1 VYRSDAAGSVA
12 AERPGERETGLKAGG
27 NMAKLFAVCIIVI
40 AILSAIPIL
49 RHTWVAPQDI
59 STHGHLIDEQMSETM
74 AEAGIAFLAAQFF
87 LAFFIWKSANRAAG
101 EKIKNFPVGAK
112 GLVLAA
118 FLVVGAEVLALGV
131 FGVKAW
137 ADQYLRP
144 PSADAM
150 PIQVQAGQFAF
161 YFRYPGPDGKF
172 GPLHPDQISEANQN
186 FFGLD
191 TTHDPDSKDDIV
203 TAEMAVP
210 VNKEIHLLMHSKDLG
225 HSFFVR
231 ELRVQQDFVPGL
243 DVSLHFTATKVG
255 RYEIVC
261 TQLCGLGHYNMKAYL
276 DVFSQQDFDDW
287 LKKEAAMQ

>member
-1 VYRSDAAGSVA
+1 
-12 AERPGERETGLKAGG
+12 
-27 NMAKLFAVCIIVI
+27 MAKFFAVTIIII
-40 AILSAIPIL
+40 AIVSAIPIL
-49 RHTWVAPQDI
+49 RHTWVAPEDI

-74 AEAGIAFLAAQFF
+74 AEAGISFLAAQFV
-87 LAFFIWKSANRAAG
+87 LAIFIWMFSNRGAQA
-101 EKIKNFPVGAK
+101 KVKNFPGGAK
-112 GLVLAA
+112 ALVIGAL
-118 FLVVGAEVLALGV
+118 LLVGAEVLALGI

-137 ADQYLRP
+137 ANVYLTA

-161 YFRYPGPDGKF
+161 YFRYPGPDGKL
-172 GPLHPDQISEANQN
+172 GSNHPELINEGAQN

-191 TTHDPDSKDDIV
+191 PAHDPDSRDDIV
-203 TAEMAVP
+203 TAEMAIP
-210 VNKEIHLLMHSKDLG
+210 VNKEVHLLMHSKDVG

-255 RYEIVC
+255 KYEIVC

-276 DVFSQQDFDDW
+276 DVLSQDDFNDW
-287 LKKEAAMQ
+287 LKKQAALQ

>member
-1 VYRSDAAGSVA
+1 
-12 AERPGERETGLKAGG
+12 
-27 NMAKLFAVCIIVI
+27 MAKFFAITIVVI
-40 AILSAIPIL
+40 AIASAIPIL
-49 RHTWVAPQDI
+49 LHTWGAPPDI
-59 STHGHLIDEQMSETM
+59 STHGALIDDQMSETM
-74 AEAGIAFLAAQFF
+74 AEAGISFLAAQFI
-87 LAFFIWKSANRAAG
+87 LAFFIWKFSNPGPNA
-101 EKIKNFPVGAK
+101 KIKNFPVGAT
-112 GLVLAA
+112 GLVIAA

-137 ADQYLRP
+137 ANVYLTA

-172 GPLHPDQISEANQN
+172 GPLHPELINEGSQN

-191 TTHDPDSKDDIV
+191 PEHDVDSRDDIV
-203 TAEMAVP
+203 AAEMAIP
-210 VNKEIHLLMHSKDLG
+210 VNKEIHLLMHAKDVG

-243 DVSLHFTATKVG
+243 DVSLHFTATKIG
-255 RYEIVC
+255 KYEIVC

-276 DVFSQQDFDDW
+276 SVLSQSDFDDW
-287 LKKEAAMQ
+287 MKKEAAMQ

>member
-1 VYRSDAAGSVA
+1 MG
-12 AERPGERETGLKAGG
+12 KI
-27 NMAKLFAVCIIVI
+27 FAVTIIVI
-40 AILSAIPIL
+40 AIASAIPVVM
-49 RHTWVAPQDI
+49 HTWEAPADV

-74 AEAGIAFLAAQFF
+74 IEAGVSFLAAQII
-87 LAFFIWKSANRAAG
+87 LAIFIWQFSNRGAEA
-101 EKIKNFPVGAK
+101 KIKTFPGGAM
-112 GLVLAA
+112 GLVIAA
-118 FLVVGAEVLALGV
+118 LVLVGAEVLALGV

-137 ADQYLRP
+137 ADVYLTA
-144 PSADAM
+144 PSANAM
-150 PIQVQAGQFAF
+150 PVQVQAGQFAF

-172 GPLHPDQISEANQN
+172 GALHPELINEATQN
-186 FFGLD
+186 LFGLD
-191 TTHDPDSKDDIV
+191 PEHDPDSRDDIV

-210 VNKEIHLLMHSKDLG
+210 VNKEIHLLMHAKDVG

-276 DVFSQQDFDDW
+276 DVLSEQDFNDW

>member
-1 VYRSDAAGSVA
+1 MG
-12 AERPGERETGLKAGG
+12 
-27 NMAKLFAVCIIVI
+27 KLLAVTIIVI
-40 AILSAIPIL
+40 AIASAIPVVM
-49 RHTWVAPQDI
+49 HTWEPPPNI
-59 STHGHLIDEQMSETM
+59 STHGQLIDEQMGDTM
-74 AEAGIAFLAAQFF
+74 IEAGVSFLASQIL
-87 LAFFIWKSANRAAG
+87 LAIFIWQFSKPRSEG
-101 EKIKNFPVGAK
+101 KLKTFPGGAK
-112 GLVLAA
+112 GLVIAA
-118 FLVVGAEVLALGV
+118 LVLVGAEVLALGA

-137 ADQYLRP
+137 ADVYLTA

-150 PIQVQAGQFAF
+150 PVQVQAGQFAF

-172 GPLHPDQISEANQN
+172 GPIHPEMINEASQN
-186 FFGLD
+186 LFGLD
-191 TTHDPDSKDDIV
+191 PEHDVESRDDIV
-203 TAEMAVP
+203 TAELAIP
-210 VNKEIHLLMHSKDLG
+210 VNKQIHLLMHAKDVG

-276 DVFSQQDFDDW
+276 DVLSEQDFNDW

>member
-1 VYRSDAAGSVA
+1 
-12 AERPGERETGLKAGG
+12 
-27 NMAKLFAVCIIVI
+27 MAKFFAVTIIVI

-49 RHTWVAPQDI
+49 LHTWAAPEDI
-59 STHGHLIDEQMSETM
+59 STHGSLIDEQMSETM
-74 AEAGIAFLAAQFF
+74 AEAGIAFLAAQFI
-87 LAFFIWKSANRAAG
+87 LAFFIWKFSNPGPSARV
-101 EKIKNFPVGAK
+101 KDFPVGAT
-112 GLVLAA
+112 GLVIAA
-118 FLVVGAEVLALGV
+118 FLVVGLEVLALGV

-137 ADQYLRP
+137 ANVYLTA

-172 GPLHPDQISEANQN
+172 GLLHPELINEGSQN

-191 TTHDPDSKDDIV
+191 PEHDVDSRDDIV
-203 TAEMAVP
+203 TAQMAIP
-210 VNKEIHLLMHSKDLG
+210 VNKEIHLLMHAKDVG

-243 DVSLHFTATKVG
+243 DVSLHFTATKTG
-255 RYEIVC
+255 KYEIVC

-276 DVFSQQDFDDW
+276 SVLSQADFDDW
-287 LKKEAAMQ
+287 MKKEAAMQ

>member
-1 VYRSDAAGSVA
+1 
-12 AERPGERETGLKAGG
+12 
-27 NMAKLFAVCIIVI
+27 MAKFFAVTIIVI

-49 RHTWVAPQDI
+49 LHTWAAPEDI
-59 STHGHLIDEQMSETM
+59 STHGSLIDEQMSETM
-74 AEAGIAFLAAQFF
+74 AEAGIAFLAAQFI
-87 LAFFIWKSANRAAG
+87 LAFFIWKFSNLGPSARV
-101 EKIKNFPVGAK
+101 KDFPVGAT
-112 GLVLAA
+112 GLVIAA

-137 ADQYLRP
+137 ANVYLTA

-172 GPLHPDQISEANQN
+172 GLLHPELINEGSQN

-191 TTHDPDSKDDIV
+191 PEHDVDSRDDIV
-203 TAEMAVP
+203 TAQMAIP
-210 VNKEIHLLMHSKDLG
+210 VNKEIHLLMHAKDVG

-243 DVSLHFTATKVG
+243 DVSLHFTATKTG
-255 RYEIVC
+255 KYEIVC

-276 DVFSQQDFDDW
+276 SVLSQADFDEW
-287 LKKEAAMQ
+287 MKKEAAMQ